1 MNGKLQ
7 VCLCFLKPS
16 LVGLFMFV
24 LQEQRL
30 QSFLICLITQKD
42 KGKNHLYLFSFK
54 SKCSIIT
61 IDKKYRKY
69 NFVQFSKAQIKL
81 HRIQENPESVLFTTK
96 DLNLLEFYISLK
108 LHLHEMTKRTF
119 GLLFDVLLGFY

>member
-42 KGKNHLYLFSFK
+42 KEKSIYTFFLLKVNVVLLRLTKNTESTILFNSQKPK
-54 SKCSIIT
+54 SNYT
-61 IDKKYRKY
+61 G
-69 NFVQFSKAQIKL
+69 FSKRLYFSQPWI
-81 HRIQENPESVLFTTK
+81 
-96 DLNLLEFYISLK
+96 
-108 LHLHEMTKRTF
+108 
-119 GLLFDVLLGFY
+119 